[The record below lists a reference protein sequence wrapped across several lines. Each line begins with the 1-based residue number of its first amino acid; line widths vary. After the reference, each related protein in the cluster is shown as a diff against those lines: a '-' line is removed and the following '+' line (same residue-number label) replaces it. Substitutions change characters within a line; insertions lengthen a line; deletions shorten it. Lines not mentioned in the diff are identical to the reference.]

1 MSIELET
8 AGAASIGGM
17 TTRQK
22 ADLSEQPCR
31 NCGEMVSQRYCPNC
45 GQLAASFHRPVLS
58 LIGETIGDTFTL
70 DGNVFADLRA
80 GTGSA
85 ILSAGPLAKL
95 NAPGLLSGQFINVDD
110 ETRAE
115 ITASISEGQTAEA
128 AETVQETARE
138 RLNRANINVEA
149 PSGVQEDIEN
159 QIVAVLENQDQFAA
173 QLENWLPRLS
183 ILIVPLTI
191 FALTLLHVWR
201 RSLYIYDHAIHALH
215 LHSWIYLTGAFLML
229 AGPYL
234 PGTVLGMFLLAFF
247 VYVWRSLA
255 VVGTTGFFMSG
266 FRFFLLLI
274 FWQVVITVIIIT
286 TIRIVT
292 IIVMGTI
299 MGTIMPTRMTIV
311 MITTI
316 TTIIITLIPTQ
327 IIRWGR
333 RAC

>member
-1 MSIELET
+1 MSIEFET
-8 AGAASIGGM
+8 AGAASMGGM

-70 DGNVFADLRA
+70 DGRLARTLPVLMFRPGRLTRNYTEGKRARYVPPFRLFLLASLLFYLVLFALV
-80 GTGSA
+80 
-85 ILSAGPLAKL
+85 P
-95 NAPGLLSGQFINVDD
+95 PGQFINVDD

-255 VVGTTGFFMSG
+255 DVGTTGFFMYG

-274 FWQVVITVIIIT
+274 FWQIVITVIIIT
-286 TIRIVT
+286 TVIVSGFS
-292 IIVMGTI
+292 V
-299 MGTIMPTRMTIV
+299 
-311 MITTI
+311 
-316 TTIIITLIPTQ
+316 Q
-327 IIRWGR
+327 
-333 RAC
+333 A